1 MALPEKKPQKKPQL
15 RRIINFFSNPQRQ
28 AVFLL
33 ALTLITLILIYLPT
47 LLTQVTGGVEVFGK
61 QNPYIDDVAEIQVAL
76 NVWGTVHYSGYP
88 LYTMIGNVVT
98 RVYRVLGVNPAAAVS
113 LYAMTWG
120 VIALSLF
127 YVVVYHLTGKAY
139 VAAAATLVLGLARS
153 VWIHD
158 VIAEVYSM
166 ALAIEVLLL
175 AIALWRPI
183 ATAADA
189 QWRIWLLALVGG
201 IGVAHHRTIALMA
214 PGLLLAVWPGLRML
228 GRRVW
233 IVLGI
238 ALVIG
243 LLGFLP
249 YIYLPARALAHADW
263 VYGNPGTLSGFWR
276 EFTGAEA
283 GWLMHLPANGQ
294 AWIDD
299 IVDTFRILATELT
312 LPLFIGSG
320 LSLLWAMFW
329 SRFKRE
335 ARIAFVCS
343 LGFFAFLFALH
354 STVMPQAV
362 AMPIVLM
369 LVLGLAFG
377 LDGLTESSSRVYI
390 ALAMILGRNFAQ
402 DRLRQVLKSP
412 YWQYLLIG
420 VFALIAVVLL
430 IPAQFDFIYTLTH
443 DTTGQTMIA
452 LAKHV
457 PREAGH
463 DVFMLPWGPRYAA
476 VAFSKYVTGEN
487 ADLPLVT
494 HNADFGALAARGDII
509 FTARDTFYQ
518 FPLSWWDQKMG
529 HVYLSSA
536 GDGLIS
542 IRTRPLTQVGNE
554 QSIGHGVVMH
564 NYSVCASE
572 KDLHLTITWGAAQK
586 PDADL
591 SVFVKLL
598 QGDAVVAQAD
608 SNAPVYGQYPTMR
621 WSQDEVVYDNYVLP
635 RTPGATDISFGM
647 YLQQPSGE
655 FTNYGVT
662 KVPLS
667 SILDCSQ

>member
-1 MALPEKKPQKKPQL
+1 MLGNLATRGYRAL
-15 RRIINFFSNPQRQ
+15 
-28 AVFLL
+28 
-33 ALTLITLILIYLPT
+33 
-47 LLTQVTGGVEVFGK
+47 
-61 QNPYIDDVAEIQVAL
+61 D
-76 NVWGTVHYSGYP
+76 
-88 LYTMIGNVVT
+88 
-98 RVYRVLGVNPAAAVS
+98 VNPAAAVS

-120 VIALSLF
+120 LIALTLF
-127 YVVVYHLTGKAY
+127 YVLVYHLTGKAY
-139 VAAAATLVLGLARS
+139 IAAATTLVLGLARS
-153 VWIHD
+153 VWIHN

-166 ALAIEVLLL
+166 ALAFEVLLL
-175 AIALWRPI
+175 SIALWRPVV
-183 ATAADA
+183 TAIDA
-189 QWRIWLLALVGG
+189 QWRTWLLALVGG
-201 IGVAHHRTIALMA
+201 FGVAHHRTVALMA
-214 PGLLLAVWPGLRML
+214 PGLLLAVWPGLRAL
-228 GRRVW
+228 GRRAW

-238 ALVIG
+238 ALLIG
-243 LLGFLP
+243 LIGFIP

-263 VYGNPGTLSGFWR
+263 VYGNPGTLQGFWR

-283 GWLMHLPANGQ
+283 SWLMHLPANCQ

-312 LPLFIGSG
+312 LPLLIASA

-335 ARIAFVCS
+335 ARIACVCT

-354 STVMPQAV
+354 ETVMPQAV
-362 AMPIVLM
+362 AMPVVLM
-369 LVLGLAFG
+369 LMLGLAFG
-377 LDGLTESSSRVYI
+377 LDGLTSRIIDLRWRY
-390 ALAMILGRNFAQ
+390 AAAGAFAMIT
-402 DRLRQVLKSP
+402 
-412 YWQYLLIG
+412 
-420 VFALIAVVLL
+420 ALLL
-430 IPAQFDFIYTLTH
+430 IPAQFNFIYTLTH

-494 HNADFGALAARGDII
+494 HNADFRALVAQGDVI

-518 FPLSWWDQKMG
+518 FPLPWWDQQMG
-529 HVYLSSA
+529 HVHLSSA

-542 IRTRPLTQVGNE
+542 IRREPLTQASNQGQEVGY
-554 QSIGHGVVMH
+554 GVVIH
-564 NYSVCASE
+564 NYSLCASE
-572 KDLHLTITWGAAQK
+572 KELHLTITWGAEHK

-598 QGDAVVAQAD
+598 QGDAVIAQAD

-621 WSQDEVVYDNYVLP
+621 WSENEVVYDNYILP
-635 RTPGATDISFGM
+635 RLPGASAVTFGM
-647 YLQQPSGE
+647 YQQQPSGE
-655 FTNYGVT
+655 FTNYGTT
-662 KVPLS
+662 KIPLTGVFN
-667 SILDCSQ
+667 CG